1 MLVEKEKP
9 KEKDHWLH
17 QMVVLTLAAN
27 DLCSLLGL
35 DDLGDAVVHFL
46 DGLELGQAHATL
58 VGDVVDAALGLGVLT
73 AGSADLQVVLR
84 GDLFET
90 SVVGGQLWHLDVD

>member
-1 MLVEKEKP
+1 MVFHIFSSLLPTFITDWDDKKGQFLNEKIKLWVVEKEKP

-17 QMVVLTLAAN
+17 QMVVLTLAS

-35 DDLGDAVVHFL
+35 DDLGDSVVHFL

-58 VGDVVDAALGLGVLT
+58 V
-73 AGSADLQVVLR
+73 
-84 GDLFET
+84 
-90 SVVGGQLWHLDVD
+90 